1 MDLAEFCRRLPK
13 VELHVHL
20 LGAIRLETLAE
31 MAQRQGAGYTP
42 EEVEELARRD
52 ARPKGVLHILRA
64 LERRI
69 LRGPDMQSVSL
80 PGLFPAGEGAG
91 YAGGIISSAVDGLRV
106 AEAAALTLCGL
117 PVGDLDGPASCAGVA
132 GGGAA

>member
-1 MDLAEFCRRLPK
+1 MPQDLRGCLPDYVCAAM
-13 VELHVHL
+13 VEGIQVFDRKLRGFNDPDAL
-20 LGAIRLETLAE
+20 LTGVET
-31 MAQRQGAGYTP
+31 RSSSP
-42 EEVEELARRD
+42 V
-52 ARPKGVLHILRA
+52 
-64 LERRI
+64 RI

-117 PVGDLDGPASCAGVA
+117 PVGDLEGPAACAGSIPA
-132 GGGAA
+132 LGGGSAA